1 MVLVDA
7 VSTNTQATLEEGGW
21 PNKSVPWHFYVITT
35 VRFTD
40 LDKLNL
46 VIIHNGS
53 KDLGSIQ
60 FSLMPQLPH
69 KMTLTSIVVKIDS
82 KIIISLR

>member
-1 MVLVDA
+1 MVLVDT

-21 PNKSVPWHFYVITT
+21 PKKSVPWHYVITT

-69 KMTLTSIVVKIDS
+69 KMTLTSIVVKIDP